1 MLMENKVW
9 YYRDKANLS
18 VNQLSRK
25 TGITPSEITKIENG
39 QTNDVMLSNAIRLS
53 NSLNVDIYELFC
65 ISKR

>member
-1 MLMENKVW
+1 MENKVW

-25 TGITPSEITKIENG
+25 TGITPSEITKIEND